1 MSKKV
6 LCLTLA
12 VAVAAMFALPLS
24 ASPMRASIVT
34 GHVSVNG
41 ITLDSLS
48 AVYPLLR
55 LRGMYYF
62 PMTYHLAQLLGLR
75 TFFSPA
81 QGLGV
86 VRVGGVGEFVPD
98 EGSINRL
105 PSVPVTAPT
114 FPVVLNGRRVDA
126 AAEAWPLLSY
136 GGVTY
141 FPLTERFTRE
151 FGWTVA
157 GESSTKLTINSVPGA
172 KDREADVIGILNRT
186 YFVPRSYLGVLH
198 DLATGASAHFA
209 AERQVRHFA
218 GRGGREPD
226 ATWVSL
232 SVSPFEFG
240 DIAWPNEAMLAARVD
255 AGQGTGLPLVQLSY
269 PRLPPGN
276 ARTFAPTVAA
286 SEVGYMLR
294 SFMRLRFVGEQ
305 RNRILALA
313 RVAAQ
318 GNFETWEMT
327 AHLPDDGFFARPR
340 IFVFR
345 ITFVVDTERGVVVS
359 TVLENNR
366 YRLRLSAQD

>member
-6 LCLTLA
+6 LCLTIA
-12 VAVAAMFALPLS
+12 VAVAVASLMALPLS
-24 ASPMRASIVT
+24 AGPMRAGIVT
-34 GHVSVNG
+34 GHVAVNG
-41 ITLDSLS
+41 IALDSLS
-48 AVYPLLR
+48 AAYPLLR

-62 PMTYHLAQLLGLR
+62 PMTYHLARLLGLR
-75 TFFSPA
+75 TYFSPA
-81 QGLGV
+81 QGLSV

-98 EGSINRL
+98 EGSMNRL

-114 FPVVLNGRRVDA
+114 FPVVLNGRRVDT
-126 AAEAWPLLSY
+126 AAEAWPLLCY

-157 GESSTKLTINSVPGA
+157 GESSTKLTIDSVPGA

-186 YFVPRSYLGVLH
+186 YFVPRRYLGVLH
-198 DLATGASAHFA
+198 ELATGASAHFA
-209 AERQVRHFA
+209 AETQVRHFT

-240 DIAWPNEAMLAARVD
+240 DIAWPHDAVLAARVEAGRD
-255 AGQGTGLPLVQLSY
+255 AGLPLVH
-269 PRLPPGN
+269 
-276 ARTFAPTVAA
+276 ARAFTPTFAA
-286 SEVGYMLR
+286 SEVGYILR
-294 SFMRLRFVGEQ
+294 SFMRLRFVGEE
-305 RNRILALA
+305 RKRILALA